1 MTTAVDETRKET
13 DEDKLTRRLNKTFE
27 SRLDLDRVSG
37 YNSSNCVCTALIFV
51 FDSSYKM

>member
-13 DEDKLTRRLNKTFE
+13 DEDKLTRRLNKSFE